1 MMAYGR
7 ERKSYKAKLI
17 SSSQSTSFSALAVR
31 PLSLSPPSTSMEYYT
46 EREPFEEFHKKKKK
60 KIKRQ

>member
-1 MMAYGR
+1 MVERER

-31 PLSLSPPSTSMEYYT
+31 PLSLPPQHPWSTT
-46 EREPFEEFHKKKKK
+46 QREPFEEFHKKKKK
-60 KIKRQ
+60 KKIKRQ